1 MNENDYFGVVPQDS
15 HHLAAPGS
23 SGRWSEITAHF
34 ILSIKQPPG
43 NNDFNSA
50 CTEFELALQARKVSC
65 LIRSFMCYQVPAG
78 SYF

>member
-1 MNENDYFGVVPQDS
+1 MTASELFPRTLITLQLLDSLEDELKSQLISYF
-15 HHLAAPGS
+15 L
-23 SGRWSEITAHF
+23 
-34 ILSIKQPPG
+34 LNKPPG

-65 LIRSFMCYQVPAG
+65 HIKSLMCYQVPTA